1 MATSKRD
8 RQRANRQAKQAEQQ
22 KVHRKQVILSR
33 SKRIA
38 IWVVIGV
45 VLFVVAN
52 LVFGGDSEASAATH
66 GLLAALAA
74 G

>member
-8 RQRANRQAKQAEQQ
+8 RQRANREAKLAAQQ
-22 KVHRKQVILSR
+22 KVERRQAVLSR

-38 IWVVIGV
+38 IWVAIGV

-52 LVFGGDSEASAATH
+52 LVFGGSGDDSAA
-66 GLLAALAA
+66 AAFIAAA

>member
-1 MATSKRD
+1 MATSKRE
-8 RQRANRQAKQAEQQ
+8 RQRANREAKLAAQHKVERKQA
-22 KVHRKQVILSR
+22 VLSR

-52 LVFGGDSEASAATH
+52 LVFGGSGDDSAAA
-66 GLLAALAA
+66 GFIAAI